1 MTEQARDTEALI
13 RDQIAKHPVLLY
25 MKGTPQFPQCGFSAR
40 AVEALSQIGRPFAY
54 VNILENP
61 DIRATLPK
69 IANWP
74 TFPQLW
80 VNGEL
85 IGGSDIMLEMFQNG
99 ELKPLIEQYSAA
111 PNLIIKSQSKDWLF
125 ILINLT
131 ITYTDITK

>member
-13 RDQIAKHPVLLY
+13 RDQIAKHAVLLY
-25 MKGTPQFPQCGFSAR
+25 MK
-40 AVEALSQIGRPFAY
+40 EALSQIGRPFAY

-61 DIRATLPK
+61 DIRATLPQ

-80 VNGEL
+80 INGEL

-99 ELKPLIEQYSAA
+99 ELKPLIEQYSPA
-111 PNLIIKSQSKDWLF
+111 PEAK
-125 ILINLT
+125 
-131 ITYTDITK
+131 

>member
-13 RDQIAKHPVLLY
+13 RDQIEKHAVLLY

-61 DIRATLPK
+61 DIRATLPI

-80 VNGEL
+80 VEGEL
-85 IGGSDIMLEMFQNG
+85 IGGCDIMLEMFQKG
-99 ELKPLIEQYSAA
+99 ELQALLKEVAERHPA
-111 PNLIIKSQSKDWLF
+111 
-125 ILINLT
+125 
-131 ITYTDITK
+131 

>member
-61 DIRATLPK
+61 DIRATFTKNCKL
-69 IANWP
+69 AYFP
-74 TFPQLW
+74 T
-80 VNGEL
+80 
-85 IGGSDIMLEMFQNG
+85 IMG
-99 ELKPLIEQYSAA
+99 KRRAY
-111 PNLIIKSQSKDWLF
+111 WW
-125 ILINLT
+125 
-131 ITYTDITK
+131 

>member
-1 MTEQARDTEALI
+1 MSDVQANATETLI
-13 RDQIAKHPVLLY
+13 REQIAKHPVLLY

-40 AVEALSQIGRPFAY
+40 TVEALSQIGRPFAF

-61 DIRATLPK
+61 DIRATLPR

-85 IGGSDIMLEMFQNG
+85 IGGCDIVTDMFRNG
-99 ELKPLIEQYSAA
+99 ELKPLIEEFSPAPSA
-111 PNLIIKSQSKDWLF
+111 
-125 ILINLT
+125 
-131 ITYTDITK
+131 

>member
-1 MTEQARDTEALI
+1 
-13 RDQIAKHPVLLY
+13 

-54 VNILENP
+54 VNILENQ
-61 DIRATLPK
+61 DIRTTLPQ

-80 VNGEL
+80 INGEL

-99 ELKPLIEQYSAA
+99 ELKPLVEQYSPA
-111 PNLIIKSQSKDWLF
+111 PEALSCKTKANQMIGFLLPKLLFTKTNITEHSLHAQICLIDF
-125 ILINLT
+125 HFRG
-131 ITYTDITK
+131 